1 MTDPL
6 AAAQSMTR
14 LSTAA
19 SARLRGVAVNHASA
33 VSAGPGQWRLQMAL
47 EAWRI
52 DDGPVCLQRLML
64 HQPVDDAAF
73 ERQRD
78 ALAPYRVLDL
88 RVRLLEDSAPGTP
101 QALLEQVVG
110 FDDADAELHAHAETL
125 QQPVT
130 HEDPQLGVF
139 TLDRRVGWFSART
152 AWRGREVELQLEA
165 DQPDEVA
172 AALQAAHALWA
183 DDAAWEQRVRAYA
196 VDQLLPLKNAHWL
209 ESGETPLG
217 PDAFAARM
225 TLRSIGLTPEGG
237 FDFWH
242 DDGELFRG
250 HAIRI
255 GGTLA
260 AGPNAADIPG

>member
-19 SARLRGVAVNHASA
+19 PARLRGVAVNDASA
-33 VSAGPGQWRLQMAL
+33 TSAGPGQWRLQLAL
-47 EAWRI
+47 EAWRSE
-52 DDGPVCLQRLML
+52 DGPVRLQRLML

-78 ALAPYRVLDL
+78 ALTPYRVLDL
-88 RVRLLEDSAPGTP
+88 RVRLLEDSIPGTP

-110 FDDADAELHAHAETL
+110 FDDADAELRAHAEAL

-139 TLDRRVGWFSART
+139 TLDRRVGWFCAHT
-152 AWRGREVELQLEA
+152 AWRGREIELQLEA

-196 VDQLLPLKNAHWL
+196 VEQLLPLKNEYWL
-209 ESGETPLG
+209 DEDEAPLTPE
-217 PDAFAARM
+217 AFTARM

-242 DDGELFRG
+242 DDGDLFGG

-255 GGTLA
+255 SGSLA
-260 AGPNAADIPG
+260 TGPSEADIPG